1 MRAYACDSVEA
12 DRLAACSKAS
22 SRAIR
27 SSASWISCSSRARFT
42 SRRASISRANS
53 YCSTNCRS
61 VDRIVGVAETSA
73 YRDPECRCAASLK
86 ALTESAL
93 RRRLRSRTKSNNVTA
108 ATAAADVHVSGEKA
122 ASNIL
127 VVLLRALTNTRNE
140 VYGFG
145 ALGGVVGDS
154 NARCAASYTSFS
166 GTPEVSATLRQTSN
180 SGEKLGSCPAIHPSF
195 PAIGPQ

>member
-145 ALGGVVGDS
+145 ALGGIVGDS
-154 NARCAASYTSFS
+154 NARCAPRTHLSAARRRFPRPC
-166 GTPEVSATLRQTSN
+166 GKPQTPGKSSVP
-180 SGEKLGSCPAIHPSF
+180 CPAIHPSF
-195 PAIGPQ
+195 PAIGPH